1 MDYGVRNIQLITE
14 AKTRRLQEYQV
25 DSSLRQ
31 AILTQEDI
39 TFLLENTD
47 FDEYDIREWFREF
60 LKVFHQET
68 MISLILVFRTVLKEC
83 LPRRR

>member
-1 MDYGVRNIQLITE
+1 MDYGVMNIQLIPE

-31 AILTQEDI
+31 VILTKEDI

-47 FDEYDIREWFREF
+47 LDEYDIREWFREF
-60 LKVFHQET
+60 LKVFYQET
-68 MISLILVFRTVLKEC
+68 KISIFLVFRTVLKEC

>member
-1 MDYGVRNIQLITE
+1 MDYGVRNIQLIPQ

-31 AILTQEDI
+31 VILTQEDI
-39 TFLLENTD
+39 TFLLDHTD

-60 LKVFHQET
+60 LKVFYQET
-68 MISLILVFRTVLKEC
+68 KISIFLVFRTVLKEC